1 MPLATH
7 VLLVRHGQS
16 KGNAERRFG
25 GHTATPLS
33 ARGRDQAAAT
43 ARTLKSES
51 ITVIF
56 SSDLARALDT
66 ARPLANMTGLA
77 VHGTTA
83 FRERDVGVMEGLTFE
98 DAAQQHPEQ
107 YAALLHRDFEHVLS
121 GGESYR
127 QLLDRARQKLDEIIE
142 EHRGGRVAVFSHTGT
157 ICILALHL
165 MGALDAPELKPVW
178 ISSANCG
185 TMVLSAYSQSTI
197 HVISLRCNSHVC
209 RLLYLALNAETK
221 FHSPHSAV
229 RIAGAP
235 ASSGMSLMLIEPMNV
250 RP

>member
-1 MPLATH
+1 MNATH
-7 VLLVRHGQS
+7 VLLIRHGQS

-33 ARGRDQAAAT
+33 ARGRNQAEAT

-51 ITVIF
+51 LTAIY
-56 SSDLARALDT
+56 SSDLARTMDT
-66 ARPLANMTGLA
+66 AKPLAKMTGLT
-77 VHGTTA
+77 VQGTTA

-107 YAALLHRDFEHVLS
+107 YAALLRRDFEYVLT

-127 QLLDRARQKLDEIIE
+127 QLLDRAVQKLDAIIE
-142 EHRGGRVAVFSHTGT
+142 EHRGGKIAVFSHTGT

-185 TMVLSAYSQSTI
+185 I
-197 HVISLRCNSHVC
+197 
-209 RLLYLALNAETK
+209 TK
-221 FHSPHSAV
+221 FELRDDGFVRVLAV
-229 RIAGAP
+229 NDTSHLP
-235 ASSGMSLMLIEPMNV
+235 KT
-250 RP
+250 